1 MWETARVDTLEE
13 NESQEVKPVALGHL
27 GRGGTRTLH
36 VYTPLSDQRRPRL
49 CCPVVTLR
57 APGCEGGTPAPGDG
71 SLPPA
76 PAIARDKVW
85 GLLAA
90 R

>member
-36 VYTPLSDQRRPRL
+36 VYTPLSDRRPEEAS
-49 CCPVVTLR
+49 PVLSSRDPQSSWVR
-57 APGCEGGTPAPGDG
+57 RRHPGSG
-71 SLPPA
+71 
-76 PAIARDKVW
+76 R
-85 GLLAA
+85 